1 MKRLAVIIPAAGESR
16 RMGLKTP
23 KPFLPLGGVAMVART
38 IETFQK
44 CRSVGLVQPVLP
56 RAYLPRFRRLMERNS
71 WKSCLPAIAGGRERQ
86 DSVRKGLLSL
96 PEDVEI
102 VMIHDGARPLVPS
115 RLITDVLE
123 AADRHGAALAAL
135 PLHDTVKKASSGAFV
150 ERTVERRGLW
160 LAQTPQAF
168 RIGLILEAHASA
180 VDTGFRGTDDASLVE
195 AIGHPV
201 RIVPGSPLNL
211 KITTPEDLALARGI
225 VSRSGSAGE

>member
-1 MKRLAVIIPAAGESR
+1 VKRVAVIIPAAGESR

-23 KPFLPLGGVAMVART
+23 KPFLPLGGVTMLART

-44 CRSVGLVQPVLP
+44 CRPVRLIQPVLP
-56 RAYLPRFRRLMERNS
+56 RTYLPRFRRLMERHS
-71 WKSCLPAIAGGRERQ
+71 WKSCLPPIAGGRERQ

-96 PEDVEI
+96 PDDVEI

-115 RLITDVLE
+115 RLIIDVLE
-123 AADRHGAALAAL
+123 AADSHGAALAAL
-135 PLHDTVKKASSGAFV
+135 PVHDTVKKASSGAFV
-150 ERTVERRGLW
+150 KRTVERRGLW

-168 RIGLILEAHASA
+168 RVGLILEAHASA
-180 VDTGFRGTDDASLVE
+180 VDAGFRGTDDASLVE

-211 KITTPEDLALARGI
+211 KISTREDLALARGI
-225 VSRSGSAGE
+225 VSRPGSAGE